1 MASWHQTTVEFASAL
16 LVQDVARLNQ
26 SLRILDYD
34 TPEFNEWGLIEKMFR
49 SPLLEL
55 DELLN
60 WCHVLT
66 GVPCTGRRSSD
77 TKYAEEEDWSYAD
90 EISRDVQ
97 PVCSEFDLAEIA
109 KIWGGDFRGTL
120 KTSDSAGSAA

>member
-16 LVQDVARLNQ
+16 PAQDVARLNQ

-34 TPEFNEWGLIEKMFR
+34 TPEFNELGIIEQMFR

-66 GVPCTGRRSSD
+66 GVPCAGRRSSD
-77 TKYAEEEDWSYAD
+77 TKYAEEEDWSYED
-90 EISRDVQ
+90 ETSRDVR
-97 PVCSEFDLAEIA
+97 PACSEFDLVAIA
-109 KIWGGDFRGTL
+109 KIWGGDFRGL
-120 KTSDSAGSAA
+120 PINTSPAGV